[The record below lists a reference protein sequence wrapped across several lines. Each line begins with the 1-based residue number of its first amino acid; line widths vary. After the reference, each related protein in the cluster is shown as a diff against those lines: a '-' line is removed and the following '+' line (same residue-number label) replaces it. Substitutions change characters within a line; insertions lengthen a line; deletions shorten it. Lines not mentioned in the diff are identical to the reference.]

1 MSRYDELRSAALR
14 KSQKEDLYWS
24 GLYKVYNKFNKD
36 FSEFLGVNNEIIK
49 DSSNERI
56 PVLTIG
62 VYDEEKQCVDDAFDS
77 QLPKDNNF
85 LCFYCCLRIGG
96 VGASDGT
103 SNILF
108 DINVCRDGDEYDFVS
123 NALTNTIKCYEVD
136 GNVDMTRFFEAIYNI
151 IITDLNTR

>member
-1 MSRYDELRSAALR
+1 MSRYDELRSAVLR

-62 VYDEEKQCVDDAFDS
+62 VYDEEKQCVDDAFDN

-85 LCFYCCLRIGG
+85 LCFY
-96 VGASDGT
+96 
-103 SNILF
+103 
-108 DINVCRDGDEYDFVS
+108 
-123 NALTNTIKCYEVD
+123 
-136 GNVDMTRFFEAIYNI
+136 
-151 IITDLNTR
+151 

>member
-1 MSRYDELRSAALR
+1 MSRYDELRSAALS
-14 KSQKEDLYWS
+14 KIQKEDLYWS
-24 GLYKVYNKFNKD
+24 VLYKVYNKFNKD
-36 FSEFLGVNNEIIK
+36 FSEFLGINNEIIK

-56 PVLTIG
+56 PVLKIG
-62 VYDEEKQCVDDAFDS
+62 VYDEGKQCVVDSFDN

-96 VGASDGT
+96 LGAYDGT
-103 SNILF
+103 FNKFF

-123 NALTNTIKCYEVD
+123 SSLSNTIKCYEVD
-136 GNVDMTRFFEAIYNI
+136 GNVDMARFFEAIYNK

>member
-1 MSRYDELRSAALR
+1 MMIDLNLIKIGGSDVQIWWASECGIKE
-14 KSQKEDLYWS
+14 KSEEDLYWS

-85 LCFYCCLRIGG
+85 Y
-96 VGASDGT
+96 AST
-103 SNILF
+103 AAW
-108 DINVCRDGDEYDFVS
+108 E
-123 NALTNTIKCYEVD
+123 
-136 GNVDMTRFFEAIYNI
+136 
-151 IITDLNTR
+151 